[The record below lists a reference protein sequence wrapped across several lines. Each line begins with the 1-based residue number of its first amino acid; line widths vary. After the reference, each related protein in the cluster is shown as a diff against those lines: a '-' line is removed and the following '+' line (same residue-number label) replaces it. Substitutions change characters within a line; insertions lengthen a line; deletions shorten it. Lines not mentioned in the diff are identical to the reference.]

1 MTMRILDLR
10 TSARIYLA
18 MSLVRTVITG
28 FFVLFPLVAVLIT
41 IRYAFLF
48 RLRGVEGYPGFWL
61 VAIAFP
67 SILLLLLLLGLLW
80 GSHRLPRRI
89 GPIALACIG
98 SVAGW
103 RALYHLESVFH
114 LEVSRSVAYVLQA
127 PWELFTVAVF
137 LEFATLC
144 FLAAFS
150 SESVRDVVR
159 DEPWRLQALLSRVLS
174 VPYSLFFATRGRAAA
189 MILVAM
195 GFMVSASVVAGIVQ
209 VERIDQRATTAAA
222 ELCSRGDPAMLEQCL
237 ATGRVVAL
245 QAEIGGP
252 AVLRPLA
259 LLGGVFLARLLIRSG
274 KRRAIRTAAE
284 ALERDERPQILF
296 LRSFVDDQVELADG
310 RWTPARWL
318 LNVGRGKVP
327 LDHLLVEEFSV
338 NGPVVALG
346 RVTENGREQFPPF
359 GAARVYCALG
369 DWREEV
375 RRRSYAA
382 SAIIMCVSDRDG
394 AESGVGWELT
404 LLAQP
409 QLRAK
414 TLFIVRPRARSSDVN
429 DSAWRNAASLS
440 AFDEAPRSRVWLCRF
455 EDSSGQACWGKGR
468 SFDRAE
474 YHVALRWFFKS
485 RMGA

>member
-10 TSARIYLA
+10 PSARIYLA

-28 FFVLFPLVAVLIT
+28 FFVLFPLVAMLIT
-41 IRYAFLF
+41 IRYAFRF
-48 RLRGVEGYPGFWL
+48 RLRGVEGYPAFWL
-61 VAIAFP
+61 VAIALP
-67 SILLLLLLLGLLW
+67 SVLFLLLLLGLLW
-80 GSHRLPRRI
+80 SSHRLPRRV

-103 RALYHLESVFH
+103 RALYHLESVFR
-114 LEVSRSVAYVLQA
+114 LEVSRPAAYLLQA
-127 PWELFTVAVF
+127 PWALFTAAVF

-144 FLAAFS
+144 FLAAFA
-150 SESVRDVVR
+150 SESVQDVVR
-159 DEPWRLQALLSRVLS
+159 DEPWSLRVIFARVFS

-189 MILVAM
+189 MVLVAM
-195 GFMVSASVVAGIVQ
+195 GFVVSALVVAGIVQ
-209 VERIDQRATTAAA
+209 VERVDQNATTAAA

-237 ATGRVVAL
+237 ATGRVSAL

-259 LLGGVFLARLLIRSG
+259 LLAGVFLARLLIRSG

-284 ALERDERPQILF
+284 AIERDDRPQILF

-327 LDHLLVEEFSV
+327 LDHLLIEEFSV
-338 NGPVVALG
+338 YGPVVALG
-346 RVTENGREQFPPF
+346 RVTENGRERFPPF

-375 RRRSYAA
+375 HRRSYAA
-382 SAIIMCVSDRDG
+382 GAIIMCVSESDG

-409 QLRAK
+409 ELREK
-414 TLFIVRPRARSSDVN
+414 TLFVVRPSARSSDVN
-429 DSAWRNAASLS
+429 DSAWRNTAMLS
-440 AFDEAPRSRVWLCRF
+440 AFESPRSGAWLCRF
-455 EDSSGQACWGKGR
+455 EDASGQTCWGEGR